1 MRPAPDHGN
10 MTVPEGNAGC
20 VAADQEEQ
28 SMIHTVQGRMLR
40 ALAAMSFALAAT
52 MAVAQQYPNREIRAL
67 CNFAVGTGADILV
80 RYYSDQLSKLAG
92 RPVIVEN
99 KPGAQ
104 GNIATD
110 ALAKS
115 KPDGYTI
122 MITPGS
128 STLSAAPH
136 LSKRLPFDPIKDIQP
151 VTTVAK
157 LAFAFAVN
165 ANNPARTIQ
174 ELRDN
179 LRKKPDHGSWGT
191 SNNTGQVGGELFKEM
206 AGLKSLFVPY
216 KASGQALTDLLSGQI
231 DFMVFDVTF
240 LSGQVKAGKVRLL
253 AVTSGTRTGA
263 LPDVPTM
270 QESGFPGYDL
280 TPWWGVVAPAGTPKP
295 IVDRLEAWFN
305 QIARSE
311 QTRQFLARVAT
322 DPFPGDQKMMAALIK
337 TDMERWGRF
346 VKLARIEP
354 Q

>member
-1 MRPAPDHGN
+1 
-10 MTVPEGNAGC
+10 
-20 VAADQEEQ
+20 
-28 SMIHTVQGRMLR
+28 MIHPVLGKVLL
-40 ALAAMSFALAAT
+40 ALGVTACALGSNHAA
-52 MAVAQQYPNREIRAL
+52 AQDYPAREIRAL

-80 RYYSDQLSKLAG
+80 RYYSDQLSRLTG

-110 ALAKS
+110 ALAKA

-128 STLSAAPH
+128 STLAAAPH
-136 LSKRLPFDPIKDIQP
+136 LSKSLPFDPLKDIQP

-157 LAFAFAVN
+157 LAFAFAVS

-174 ELRDN
+174 DLRDN
-179 LRKKPDHGSWGT
+179 LRKKADHGSWGT
-191 SNNTGQVGGELFKEM
+191 SNNTGQVAGELFKET
-206 AGLKSLFVPY
+206 AKLSSLFVPY

-240 LSGQVKAGKVRLL
+240 LSGQVKGGKVRLL
-253 AVTSGTRTGA
+253 AVTSATRTDS

-270 QESGFPGYDL
+270 QESGYRDFDI
-280 TPWWGVVAPAGTPKP
+280 TPWWGVVVTAGTPQP
-295 IVDRLEAWFN
+295 IVSRLEAWFN
-305 QIARSE
+305 QIARSPE
-311 QTRQFLARVAT
+311 TRQFLAKVAT
-322 DPFPGDQKMMAALIK
+322 DPFPGDQKMMAALIRQ
-337 TDMERWGRF
+337 DMERWGRF
-346 VKLARIEP
+346 VKLAKIAP

>member
-1 MRPAPDHGN
+1 
-10 MTVPEGNAGC
+10 
-20 VAADQEEQ
+20 
-28 SMIHTVQGRMLR
+28 
-40 ALAAMSFALAAT
+40 
-52 MAVAQQYPNREIRAL
+52 
-67 CNFAVGTGADILV
+67 
-80 RYYSDQLSKLAG
+80 
-92 RPVIVEN
+92 
-99 KPGAQ
+99 
-104 GNIATD
+104 
-110 ALAKS
+110 
-115 KPDGYTI
+115 
-122 MITPGS
+122 
-128 STLSAAPH
+128 
-136 LSKRLPFDPIKDIQP
+136 
-151 VTTVAK
+151 
-157 LAFAFAVN
+157 
-165 ANNPARTIQ
+165 
-174 ELRDN
+174 
-179 LRKKPDHGSWGT
+179 
-191 SNNTGQVGGELFKEM
+191 M